1 VPGTVIKSSYQC
13 QRNGVWCAIMTDQQV
28 WIRLRDA
35 RPIPEWFTK
44 AVIEESALT
53 IQVLPEALLAN
64 RRALTYY
71 LTEQL
76 RNLSRRKAT
85 ELEQSWEAYW
95 EKHMSAHFTDLP
107 ENLQN

>member
-1 VPGTVIKSSYQC
+1 
-13 QRNGVWCAIMTDQQV
+13 M
-28 WIRLRDA
+28 A
-35 RPIPEWFTK
+35 RTK
-44 AVIEESALT
+44 NLSIE
-53 IQVLPEALLAN
+53 
-64 RRALTYY
+64 YY